1 MNPPGGFDIIAAYEQ
16 MVLVRR
22 FEETLLELYAA
33 GAVPGTTHT
42 YIGQEANAVGI
53 IRQLDPTRDN
63 VISNHRNH
71 GHYLAFSDDV
81 DGLLRE
87 ILGRE
92 GGVCEGR
99 GGSQHLH
106 SGRFLSN
113 GVQGGI
119 VPVAAGMALAEKR
132 LGTGAATVVFIGDGT
147 LGQGA
152 VYETLNMASLWS
164 LPLLVVVENNRYAQ
178 TTPIERALAG
188 SLTERASAFGVASE
202 HLNSTDVEVIG
213 QAAGRALKHIHSTG
227 KPFWLVI
234 DTYRFAPHSKG
245 DDYRPKSEIE
255 RHQQFDPILLAGAR
269 ISAASRDE
277 ALHKATVRVS
287 AAVAA
292 AQNAPYPF
300 VPPAWLVRS
309 GETYA

>member
-1 MNPPGGFDIIAAYEQ
+1 MTSPSDFDVVAAYGQ
-16 MVLVRR
+16 MVLIRC
-22 FEETLLELYAA
+22 FEAALLELYAA
-33 GAVPGTTHT
+33 GGVPGTTHT
-42 YIGQEANAVGI
+42 CIGQEANAVAI
-53 IRQLDPTRDN
+53 IRQLDVTRDN

-71 GHYLAFSDDV
+71 GHYLAFNDDV
-81 DGLLRE
+81 DGLLLE
-87 ILGRE
+87 ILGRK

-106 SGRFLSN
+106 KGRFLSN

-132 LGTGAATVVFIGDGT
+132 LGTGAVTVVFIGDGT

-178 TTPIERALAG
+178 TTPIERSLAG
-188 SLTERASAFGVASE
+188 SLTDRARAFGVTSE
-202 HLNSTDVEVIG
+202 HLDSTDVEVIG
-213 QAAGRALKHIHSTG
+213 EAAAMALKQVRENG

-245 DDYRPKSEIE
+245 DDYRSKTEIA
-255 RHQQFDPILLAGAR
+255 RHQEFDPILIAGAR
-269 ISAASRDE
+269 ISKESRD
-277 ALHKATVRVS
+277 AAMHKATTRI
-287 AAVAA
+287 AEAVVA
-292 AQNAPYPF
+292 AQNAPDPL
-300 VPPAWLVRS
+300 VPPAWILRS
-309 GETYA
+309 GEFYK

>member
-1 MNPPGGFDIIAAYEQ
+1 MTSHSNLDIVGAYGK
-16 MVLVRR
+16 MVLIRC
-22 FEETLLELYAA
+22 FEEALLELYAA
-33 GAVPGTTHT
+33 GSVPGTTHT
-42 YIGQEANAVGI
+42 CIGQEANAIGI
-53 IRQLDPTRDN
+53 IWQLDASRDN

-81 DGLLRE
+81 DGLMLE
-87 ILGRE
+87 ILGRK

-132 LGTGAATVVFIGDGT
+132 LGTGAVTVVFIGDGT

-164 LPLLVVVENNRYAQ
+164 LPLLVVVETNRYAQ
-178 TTPIERALAG
+178 TTPIERSLAG
-188 SLTERASAFGVASE
+188 SLSDRASAFGVTSE
-202 HLNSTDVEVIG
+202 HLNSTDVEVISE
-213 QAAGRALKHIHSTG
+213 AAGRALKHVRETG
-227 KPFWLVI
+227 RPFWLVI

-245 DDYRPKSEIE
+245 DDYRSKTEIS
-255 RHQQFDPILLAGAR
+255 RHQEFDPILIAGAR
-269 ISAASRDE
+269 ISNESRDE
-277 ALHKATVRVS
+277 ALYKAAARIK
-287 AAVAA
+287 AAVAI
-292 AQNAPYPF
+292 AQNAPDPL
-300 VPPAWLVRS
+300 VSPAWILRS
-309 GETYA
+309 GVNYN

>member
-1 MNPPGGFDIIAAYEQ
+1 VTSPSGFDAVAAYGQ
-16 MVLVRR
+16 MVLARC
-22 FEETLLELYAA
+22 FEEALLELYAS

-42 YIGQEANAVGI
+42 CIGQEANAVGI
-53 IRQLDPTRDN
+53 IRQLDATRDN

-81 DGLLRE
+81 DGLLHE
-87 ILGRE
+87 ILGRK

-119 VPVAAGMALAEKR
+119 VPVAAGMALAEKK

-188 SLTERASAFGVASE
+188 SLTDRASVFGVASE
-202 HLNSTDVEVIG
+202 HLDSTDVQIIG
-213 QAAGRALKHIHSTG
+213 EAAGRALKYVREKG

-245 DDYRPKSEIE
+245 DDYRPKTEIAYY
-255 RHQQFDPILLAGAR
+255 QKFDPILIAGAR
-269 ISAASRDE
+269 ISAESRE
-277 ALHKATVRVS
+277 AALHKAKARIA
-287 AAVAA
+287 AAVAT
-292 AQNAPYPF
+292 AQNAPYPL
-300 VPPAWLVRS
+300 VPPAWLLRS
-309 GETYA
+309 GESYA